1 MTPLDKGSQQV
12 SPVRGIPTSRAYW
25 ELKAEQV
32 LNRVFE
38 PEKPIEVEVCDTP
51 AAFSDTSSI
60 PVELHDLPPAAVSN
74 AAWSEPV
81 ASKPAAFKPPA
92 SRPAQ
97 AKQPTSKPK
106 PASAKRRPAG
116 AGKALQRFADQVGR
130 QPSLLLAGASVT
142 VMVVAGMALAVLGL
156 WNQSQQA
163 IRQERNMLLI
173 ERLRTMGPGTTPAQA
188 NEPAQTAAAAVGA
201 GEDGALP
208 PPPPGEPW
216 MEELATLPASSAPA
230 ADVLKVP
237 VNGRI
242 TSPAPAATGSTSSPG
257 GSASSGGGNSGGG
270 GNAPQLVGVVQVP
283 GQSGSAI
290 FQLGGSSTS
299 AAVGES
305 IGSSGWRL
313 RSASGDTAVIE
324 KGGEQR
330 RISISSGF

>member
-1 MTPLDKGSQQV
+1 V

-51 AAFSDTSSI
+51 ALSIPDGASHAAASI
-60 PVELHDLPPAAVSN
+60 PVELHDLATPA
-74 AAWSEPV
+74 EPT
-81 ASKPAAFKPPA
+81 
-92 SRPAQ
+92 
-97 AKQPTSKPK
+97 QPRTHDPIG
-106 PASAKRRPAG
+106 AG
-116 AGKALQRFADQVGR
+116 APARSRVAQRSSPGARNQAGSRSLPRWIDQLGR

-142 VMVVAGMALAVLGL
+142 VMVVAGTALVVLGL

-173 ERLRTMGPGTTPAQA
+173 ERLRAMGPGTTASDADSAQ
-188 NEPAQTAAAAVGA
+188 PSAAAVA
-201 GEDGALP
+201 AKNGELP

-216 MEELATLPASSAPA
+216 MEELASLPAGSAPA
-230 ADVLKVP
+230 ADVLRVP
-237 VNGRI
+237 VNNRI
-242 TSPAPAATGSTSSPG
+242 TQAAPAASGSATPTGSAAG
-257 GSASSGGGNSGGG
+257 SGGG
-270 GNAPQLVGVVQVP
+270 GGGGGGAPQLVGVVQVP
-283 GQSGSAI
+283 GQSGSGI
-290 FQLGGSSTS
+290 FQIGGSSTS

-305 IGSSGWRL
+305 IGSTGWRL

-330 RISISSGF
+330 RVSISSGF

>member
-1 MTPLDKGSQQV
+1 M

-38 PEKPIEVEVCDTP
+38 PEKPIEVEIWDTP
-51 AAFSDTSSI
+51 AAFSNAGSI
-60 PVELHDLPPAAVSN
+60 PVELHDLPPA
-74 AAWSEPV
+74 P
-81 ASKPAAFKPPA
+81 
-92 SRPAQ
+92 

-106 PASAKRRPAG
+106 QASAKRQPPRASS
-116 AGKALQRFADQVGR
+116 ALQQLADQVGR

-188 NEPAQTAAAAVGA
+188 NEPAQAASAVGA
-201 GEDGALP
+201 GGDGELP

-230 ADVLKVP
+230 ANVLKVP
-237 VNGRI
+237 INSRL
-242 TSPAPAATGSTSSPG
+242 TSPAPAATGSASTAG
-257 GSASSGGGNSGGG
+257 ASASSGAGNSGAGNSGGGNSGGGNSGGG
-270 GNAPQLVGVVQVP
+270 GNTPQLVGVVQVP

>member
-1 MTPLDKGSQQV
+1 
-12 SPVRGIPTSRAYW
+12 
-25 ELKAEQV
+25 V

-51 AAFSDTSSI
+51 AAFSEAGSI

-74 AAWSEPV
+74 AAPFE
-81 ASKPAAFKPPA
+81 PPA
-92 SRPAQ
+92 SSPAA
-97 AKQPTSKPK
+97 AKPPTSKPNT
-106 PASAKRRPAG
+106 ASAKGRPPR
-116 AGKALQRFADQVGR
+116 AGKALQRLADQVGR

-188 NEPAQTAAAAVGA
+188 NEPAEATAAVGA
-201 GEDGALP
+201 GENGELP

-237 VNGRI
+237 INSRI
-242 TSPAPAATGSTSSPG
+242 TSPAPAATGSASSPG

-270 GNAPQLVGVVQVP
+270 GSAPQLVGVVQVP

>member
-1 MTPLDKGSQQV
+1 M

-51 AAFSDTSSI
+51 AAFSNAGSI
-60 PVELHDLPPAAVSN
+60 PVELHDLPPA
-74 AAWSEPV
+74 P
-81 ASKPAAFKPPA
+81 
-92 SRPAQ
+92 
-97 AKQPTSKPK
+97 AKQPTSKPN
-106 PASAKRRPAG
+106 PASAKRHPPRAG
-116 AGKALQRFADQVGR
+116 SALQRLADQVGR

-142 VMVVAGMALAVLGL
+142 VMAGMALAVLGL

-188 NEPAQTAAAAVGA
+188 NEPAQAASAVGA
-201 GEDGALP
+201 GGDGELP

-237 VNGRI
+237 INSRL
-242 TSPAPAATGSTSSPG
+242 TSPAPAATGSASTPG
-257 GSASSGGGNSGGG
+257 GSASSGAGNSGGGNNGGG

>member
-1 MTPLDKGSQQV
+1 V

-51 AAFSDTSSI
+51 AAFSDGGST

-74 AAWSEPV
+74 AA

-92 SRPAQ
+92 SRPAP

-106 PASAKRRPAG
+106 PASAKHRP
-116 AGKALQRFADQVGR
+116 
-130 QPSLLLAGASVT
+130 PSLLLAGASVT
-142 VMVVAGMALAVLGL
+142 VMLVAGMALAVLGL

-173 ERLRTMGPGTTPAQA
+173 ERLRTMGPGTSPAQA
-188 NEPAQTAAAAVGA
+188 NEPTHPATAVGSA
-201 GEDGALP
+201 EDGELP

-237 VNGRI
+237 INSRI
-242 TSPAPAATGSTSSPG
+242 TSPAPAATGSASIPG
-257 GSASSGGGNSGGG
+257 GSASSGG

-313 RSASGDTAVIE
+313 RSASGDSAVIE

>member
-1 MTPLDKGSQQV
+1 M

-51 AAFSDTSSI
+51 AAFSNARSI
-60 PVELHDLPPAAVSN
+60 PVELHDLPPA
-74 AAWSEPV
+74 P
-81 ASKPAAFKPPA
+81 
-92 SRPAQ
+92 

-106 PASAKRRPAG
+106 QASAKRQPPRAG
-116 AGKALQRFADQVGR
+116 SALQRLADQVGR

-188 NEPAQTAAAAVGA
+188 NEPAQAASAVGA
-201 GEDGALP
+201 GGDGELP

-237 VNGRI
+237 INSRL
-242 TSPAPAATGSTSSPG
+242 TSPAPAATGSASTPG
-257 GSASSGGGNSGGG
+257 GSASSGGGNNGGG

>member
-1 MTPLDKGSQQV
+1 M

-38 PEKPIEVEVCDTP
+38 PEKPIEVQVFDTP
-51 AAFSDTSSI
+51 AAFSHPGSI
-60 PVELHDLPPAAVSN
+60 PVELHDLPPA
-74 AAWSEPV
+74 
-81 ASKPAAFKPPA
+81 SKKHH
-92 SRPAQ
+92 
-97 AKQPTSKPK
+97 
-106 PASAKRRPAG
+106 
-116 AGKALQRFADQVGR
+116 

-142 VMVVAGMALAVLGL
+142 VMVVAGMALAVLSL

-173 ERLRTMGPGTTPAQA
+173 ERLRTMGPGTTPVQA
-188 NEPAQTAAAAVGA
+188 NETAQTAAAGSA
-201 GEDGALP
+201 EDGELTTP
-208 PPPPGEPW
+208 PPSEPW

-237 VNGRI
+237 VDSRI
-242 TSPAPAATGSTSSPG
+242 SSPAPAATGS
-257 GSASSGGGNSGGG
+257 ASGGG

-290 FQLGGSSTS
+290 FQLGSSSTS
-299 AAVGES
+299 AAAGES

-313 RSASGDTAVIE
+313 RSASGDSAVIE
-324 KGGEQR
+324 KGNEQR
-330 RISISSGF
+330 RVSISSGF

>member
-1 MTPLDKGSQQV
+1 LTPLDKAQQV

-51 AAFSDTSSI
+51 AAFSNAGSI
-60 PVELHDLPPAAVSN
+60 PVELHDLPPA
-74 AAWSEPV
+74 P
-81 ASKPAAFKPPA
+81 
-92 SRPAQ
+92 
-97 AKQPTSKPK
+97 AKQPTSKPN
-106 PASAKRRPAG
+106 PASAKRHPPRAG
-116 AGKALQRFADQVGR
+116 SALQRLADQVGR

-142 VMVVAGMALAVLGL
+142 VMAGMALAVLGL

-188 NEPAQTAAAAVGA
+188 NEPAQAAGAVGA
-201 GEDGALP
+201 GGDGELP

-237 VNGRI
+237 INSRL
-242 TSPAPAATGSTSSPG
+242 TSPAPAATGSASTPG
-257 GSASSGGGNSGGG
+257 GSASSGAGNSGGGNSGGS